1 MRPTRFRPNAIA
13 LLFAAACLSAG
24 SGALAVVSKPPPPP
38 KSSPKPVIVKR
49 ADFGR
54 ERPSAD
60 AVKVAHW
67 ALNSGDHQ
75 GAPFIIIDKV
85 RARAYVFQP
94 NGKLRGAAPV
104 LLGLA
109 KGDHTVP
116 GIGEKK
122 LSEITPEERTTPAG
136 RFVAEPGRNMRGED
150 IVWVDY
156 DSAVSM
162 HRVLTTNPVERRLQ
176 RLMSKTPKDNRIS
189 FGCINVPVAFF
200 EKVLS
205 PTVAKHEAVIY
216 VLPETRPASQVFGF
230 RDGAHKRSA
239 TAQAGKSGTSGAIQL
254 HYLDGA

>member
-1 MRPTRFRPNAIA
+1 M
-13 LLFAAACLSAG
+13 
-24 SGALAVVSKPPPPP
+24 AVVSKPPLPP
-38 KSSPKPVIVKR
+38 KSSPRPAIVAKR
-49 ADFGR
+49 VDFGR
-54 ERPSAD
+54 ERASAD
-60 AVKVAHW
+60 AVKVAQW
-67 ALNSGDHQ
+67 ALASGDHQ
-75 GAPFIIIDKV
+75 GSPFIIIDKV
-85 RARAYVFQP
+85 RARAYVFEP

-109 KGDHTVP
+109 RGDHTVP

-122 LSEITPEERTTPAG
+122 LSEIKPEERTTPAG

-156 DSAVSM
+156 EAAVSM

-176 RLMSKTPKDNRIS
+176 RLLSKTAKDNRIS
-189 FGCINVPVAFF
+189 FGCINVPVAFY

-205 PTVAKHEAVIY
+205 PTVARHAAVVY

-230 RDGAHKRSA
+230 RDGHHKRAAS
-239 TAQAGKSGTSGAIQL
+239 AQAGKSGATGTIQL